1 MRFICDWFMTWVCLY
16 GVVTYL
22 QFQFTGNQL
31 HMITRFRAFIPVSD
45 VDIRGKSM
53 DVGFSNTLS
62 QNLSL
67 SASIFAQGCAFIVLL
82 KRLTQLPIILLAEG
96 Q

>member
-1 MRFICDWFMTWVCLY
+1 
-16 GVVTYL
+16 
-22 QFQFTGNQL
+22 
-31 HMITRFRAFIPVSD
+31 MITRFRAFIPVSD

-62 QNLSL
+62 QNLLL